1 MRTRQI
7 GKLIHTT
14 FQQWLADNVSQMAA
28 ALAFYTAVSTAPLVV
43 IVIAVAGFFYG
54 EQAAEGELIQQMQ
67 QIMGSEGARFIEIV
81 VENANQPTAGGVAS
95 LLSVGV
101 LIWGATNVFAQL
113 QFSLNAIWHVE
124 PHPKRG
130 VMGFVRD
137 RLLSFGMV
145 LGIGFLLLVS
155 LIFSAILSA
164 ITTSF
169 SYLLPGITWLWPL
182 VNFLIAFVVI
192 TLLFALILKIL
203 PDVHSAWRDIWVGA
217 VTTALLFTLGQF
229 ALSLYLG
236 TQGSAYGVAGSLVV
250 YLLWIFYSAQIL
262 FIGAEFTQVYASRY
276 GQGYRPNSYAV
287 LKEQVVVQEATE
299 LSD

>member
-1 MRTRQI
+1 MTTPPI
-7 GKLIHTT
+7 GKILHTT
-14 FQQWLADNVSQMAA
+14 FQQWFNDNVSQMAA

-43 IVIAVAGFFYG
+43 IVVAIAGFFYS
-54 EQAAEGELIQQMQ
+54 ERAAEGELIQQMKH
-67 QIMGSEGARFIEIV
+67 IMGSEGAKFIEIV
-81 VENANQPTAGGVAS
+81 VENANQPTTGSIAS
-95 LLSVGV
+95 LLSIGV
-101 LIWGATNVFAQL
+101 LLWGATNVFAQL
-113 QFSLNAIWHVE
+113 QFSLNTIWHVE
-124 PHPKRG
+124 PHPERG
-130 VMGFVRD
+130 IIGFVRD

-164 ITTSF
+164 LINSF

-182 VNFLIAFVVI
+182 INFLISFLVI
-192 TLLFALILKIL
+192 TALFALILKLL
-203 PDVHSAWRDIWVGA
+203 PDVHSTWRDIWIGA
-217 VTTALLFTLGQF
+217 VATALLFTLGQF

-236 TQGSAYGVAGSLVV
+236 TQGSAYGIAGSLVA

-287 LKEQVVVQEATE
+287 LKENVVVREA
-299 LSD
+299 SDG

>member
-1 MRTRQI
+1 MTTPPI
-7 GKLIHTT
+7 GKLLHTT
-14 FQQWLADNVSQMAA
+14 FQQWFNDNVSQMAA

-43 IVIAVAGFFYG
+43 IVIAIAGFFYS
-54 EQAAEGELIQQMQ
+54 ERAAEGELIQQMKH
-67 QIMGSEGARFIEIV
+67 IMGSEGAKFIEIV
-81 VENANQPTAGGVAS
+81 VENANQPTTGSIAS
-95 LLSVGV
+95 LLSIGV
-101 LIWGATNVFAQL
+101 LLWGATNVFAQL
-113 QFSLNAIWHVE
+113 QFSLNTIWHVE
-124 PHPKRG
+124 PHPERG
-130 VMGFVRD
+130 IIGFVRD

-164 ITTSF
+164 LINSF

-182 VNFLIAFVVI
+182 VNFLISFLVI
-192 TLLFALILKIL
+192 TALFALILKLL
-203 PDVHSAWRDIWVGA
+203 PDVHSAWRDIWIGA
-217 VTTALLFTLGQF
+217 VATALLFTLGQL

-236 TQGSAYGVAGSLVV
+236 TQGSAYGIAGSLVA

-287 LKEQVVVQEATE
+287 LKENVVVRAA
-299 LSD
+299 SDG

>member
-1 MRTRQI
+1 MTTPPI
-7 GKLIHTT
+7 GKILHTT
-14 FQQWLADNVSQMAA
+14 FQQWFNDNVSQMAA

-43 IVIAVAGFFYG
+43 IVVAIAGFFYS
-54 EQAAEGELIQQMQ
+54 ERAAEGELIQQMKH
-67 QIMGSEGARFIEIV
+67 IMGSEGAKFIEIV
-81 VENANQPTAGGVAS
+81 VENANQPTTGSIAS
-95 LLSVGV
+95 LLSIGV
-101 LIWGATNVFAQL
+101 LLWGATNVFAQL
-113 QFSLNAIWHVE
+113 QFSLNTIWHVE
-124 PHPKRG
+124 PHPERG
-130 VMGFVRD
+130 IIGFVRD

-164 ITTSF
+164 LINSF

-182 VNFLIAFVVI
+182 INFLISFLVI
-192 TLLFALILKIL
+192 TALFALILKLL
-203 PDVHSAWRDIWVGA
+203 PDVHSAWRDIWIGA
-217 VTTALLFTLGQF
+217 VATALLFTLGQF

-236 TQGSAYGVAGSLVV
+236 TQGSAYGIAGSLVA

-287 LKEQVVVQEATE
+287 LKENVVVREA
-299 LSD
+299 SDG

>member
-1 MRTRQI
+1 MATHQI
-7 GKLIHTT
+7 GKLIQAT
-14 FQQWLADNVSQMAA
+14 FQQWFADNVSQMAA
-28 ALAFYTAVSTAPLVV
+28 ALAFYTAISTAPLVV

-54 EQAAEGELIQQMQ
+54 EQAAEGELIVQMQ
-67 QIMGSEGARFIEIV
+67 HIMGSEGAKFIEIV
-81 VENANQPTAGGVAS
+81 VENANQPTAGGIAS

-101 LIWGATNVFAQL
+101 LLWGATNVFAQL

-124 PHPKRG
+124 PHPERG
-130 VMGFVRD
+130 IIGFVRD

-155 LIFSAILSA
+155 LIFSAILST

-182 VNFLIAFVVI
+182 VNFLLAFLII
-192 TLLFALILKIL
+192 TMLFALILKIL
-203 PDVHSAWRDIWVGA
+203 PDVHSAWRDIWIGA

-287 LKEQVVVQEATE
+287 LKENVVVQQATE